1 METVSYQVGRFLL
14 TKHNAETRK
23 WYAKYLRPMVEY
35 IGEERQLDAVTRRD
49 AEDYWVEVQG
59 TSRCWEAHP
68 SKPTQQ
74 RPLSPTTLRNHLRAA
89 RTFWSE
95 MVRQRLVDYNPFDHL
110 SAPRDTRPVEMKA
123 VTAEDL
129 RAIWNTARKSSKRD
143 FAIVTVIATTGL
155 RAGEL
160 VSMDVQRLD
169 LKHGIAWVEGKRGWR
184 KIFLG
189 ESSQK
194 AILNYLCE
202 RPTDGP
208 SALWLSVHKR
218 ALTSDGVRQM
228 IDRLAQRAGV
238 KGRYNLHAF
247 RHRVA
252 QAWLDNG
259 INAEV
264 VSQALGHAD
273 VNVTLAIY
281 GNQDEKRVRN
291 AMLRAEL
298 SPFEDVQPWE

>member
-1 METVSYQVGRFLL
+1 MATVSYHVGRFLL
-14 TKHNAETRK
+14 TKHNSETKK

-35 IGEERQLDAVTRRD
+35 LGEELTLDAVSRRE
-49 AEDYWVEVQG
+49 AEDYWLDIQG
-59 TSRCWEAHP
+59 TDTCCASHP
-68 SKPTQQ
+68 SKPSQQ
-74 RPLSPTTLRNHLRAA
+74 RALSPITLRNHLRAA
-89 RTFWSE
+89 RTFWNE
-95 MVRQRLVDYNPFDHL
+95 MVRQQLVEYNPSDHL

-129 RAIWNTARKSSKRD
+129 RAIWNAARKSSKRD
-143 FAIVTVIATTGL
+143 FAIVTVMATTGM

-169 LKHGIAWVEGKRGWR
+169 LKHSIAGVEGKRGWR
-184 KIFLG
+184 KVFLG

-202 RPTDGP
+202 RPKDGP

-228 IDRLAQRAGV
+228 FERLAQKANV
-238 KGRYNLHAF
+238 QGRYNLHAF

-252 QAWLDNG
+252 QTINSLARTLESSRKRQTALSRSVWQLRRIAPMSLAVKVWG
-259 INAEV
+259 IFF
-264 VSQALGHAD
+264 STLG
-273 VNVTLAIY
+273 I
-281 GNQDEKRVRN
+281 
-291 AMLRAEL
+291 
-298 SPFEDVQPWE
+298 